1 MRGVAAGGAGLRG
14 LRVSEGGH
22 GHDRL
27 CPSGFFP
34 NSYTFLFCM
43 KFQWEKMDFVSL
55 LLLFYSAVAVSRA
68 QVQQEPS
75 AETSEGIGINI
86 TCSHPNIQ
94 TDYSIQW
101 YRQLPGRGPAFL
113 VSAVKDS
120 KKVPEPEGRL
130 SVSADRRSSALWLA
144 QPRLGDTA
152 VYYCALDPRGAKPG
166 LWSGTNR
173 FGRGGRHGAVRAR
186 RGRCRSSLPVPSEL
200 ILLTGN
206 MSLSRLRILRSKAFQ
221 LHTLLSTACRGH
233 KHLDGGQ
240 NTSAP
245 H

>member
-1 MRGVAAGGAGLRG
+1 MGPDCGGC
-14 LRVSEGGH
+14 GGPGPRSPLSVQLLFDLVH
-22 GHDRL
+22 H
-27 CPSGFFP
+27 S
-34 NSYTFLFCM
+34 LFCM
-43 KFQWEKMDFVSL
+43 KFQCEKMDFVSL
-55 LLLFYSAVAVSRA
+55 LLLFFSAVAVSRA

-94 TDYSIQW
+94 PGYSIQW
-101 YRQLPGRGPAFL
+101 YRQFPGRGPAFL
-113 VSAVKDS
+113 VSTVKDS
-120 KKVPEPEGRL
+120 KKVPDPQGRL
-130 SVSADRRSSALWLA
+130 WVSADRRSSALWLA
-144 QPRLGDTA
+144 QPRLGDAA
-152 VYYCALDPRGAKPG
+152 VYYCAVDPRGAKPG

-186 RGRCRSSLPVPSEL
+186 RGRCRSSLPVPPEL
-200 ILLTGN
+200 TLLTGN
-206 MSLSRLRILRSKAFQ
+206 MSLALLGILRSKAFQ